1 MSTLA
6 LWSVID
12 VTALI
17 AGLAVYLFIV
27 GRQLTKVAGAL
38 EEAAD
43 LVWEIKKDAE
53 VIHSGLTQ
61 INQTGGI
68 VAGALPLLYG
78 MAEGIVTGAT
88 YVPEA
93 HVDSVNKPDK
103 KIVENQIHLTRVSPL
118 NDSPIGIP

>member
-1 MSTLA
+1 MSSLA

-12 VTALI
+12 VVALI

-27 GRQLTKVAGAL
+27 GRQLTKVAGTL

-53 VIHSGLTQ
+53 VIHGGLTQ
-61 INQTGGI
+61 INSTGGI
-68 VAGALPLLYG
+68 VAGALPLLYT

-93 HVDSVNKPDK
+93 VTEDHVNKPAMGVRRSRQMHGVGVD
-103 KIVENQIHLTRVSPL
+103 I
-118 NDSPIGIP
+118 D

>member
-53 VIHSGLTQ
+53 VIHSGLT
-61 INQTGGI
+61 
-68 VAGALPLLYG
+68 GALPLLYG

-93 HVDSVNKPDK
+93 HVDSVNKPAMGVRRSRQMHGVGVD
-103 KIVENQIHLTRVSPL
+103 I
-118 NDSPIGIP
+118 

>member
-6 LWSVID
+6 LWSVLD

-27 GRQLTKVAGAL
+27 GRQLTKVAGTL

-53 VIHSGLTQ
+53 VIHGGLTQ

-68 VAGALPLLYG
+68 VAGALPLLYT

-88 YVPEA
+88 YVAQEPVE
-93 HVDSVNKPDK
+93 SVNKPAMGVRRSRQMHGVGVD
-103 KIVENQIHLTRVSPL
+103 I
-118 NDSPIGIP
+118 

>member
-12 VTALI
+12 IAALI

-27 GRQLTKVAGAL
+27 GRQLTKVAGTL

-78 MAEGIVTGAT
+78 MVEGIVTGAT
-88 YVPEA
+88 YVPEEVNEN
-93 HVDSVNKPDK
+93 HVNTPAMGVRRSRQMHGVGVD
-103 KIVENQIHLTRVSPL
+103 I
-118 NDSPIGIP
+118 

>member
-1 MSTLA
+1 MSSLA

-12 VTALI
+12 VVALI
-17 AGLAVYLFIV
+17 AGLAVYLYIV

-53 VIHSGLTQ
+53 VIHGGLTQ
-61 INQTGGI
+61 INQNGGI

-93 HVDSVNKPDK
+93 HVDSVNKPAMGVRRSSQMHGVGVD
-103 KIVENQIHLTRVSPL
+103 I
-118 NDSPIGIP
+118 

>member
-27 GRQLTKVAGAL
+27 GRQLTTVAGKL

-93 HVDSVNKPDK
+93 PGTERPAAKPAMGVRRSRQMHGVGVD
-103 KIVENQIHLTRVSPL
+103 I
-118 NDSPIGIP
+118 

>member
-93 HVDSVNKPDK
+93 HVDSVNQPAMGVRRSRQMHGVGVD
-103 KIVENQIHLTRVSPL
+103 I
-118 NDSPIGIP
+118 